1 MKYFKKSEMN
11 EGDKNEQNIDIEG
24 QSEGEK

>member
-11 EGDKNEQNIDIEG
+11 ERDKNEQNIDIEG